1 MILCRD
7 QNQQGEREM
16 DMQSAMAAKAA
27 GQVLTAAQLAKV
39 IARAPEGPG
48 SSGKDADTNPHR
60 QRQVGLG

>member
-1 MILCRD
+1 
-7 QNQQGEREM
+7 M